1 MSAAVA
7 CSPSITAAGSPG
19 ASRVMKKT
27 RVATSSI
34 TTAIPA
40 KRDARYRVISLL
52 QPRVPEE
59 GPRHRDVAV
68 ELGRARRH
76 AVEVADTDVRHLVVD
91 DRLDVAPQR
100 PALLRIRLGVERGE
114 RRLLGRRAPP
124 TGRAVAELRRGE
136 RR

>member
-19 ASRVMKKT
+19 ARRVMKKT

-59 GPRHRDVAV
+59 RPGHRDVAV
-68 ELGRARRH
+68 QLGRACGH
-76 AVEVADTDVRHLVVD
+76 AVEVADPDVGHFGVH
-91 DRLDVAPQR
+91 DRLDVAPQGA
-100 PALLRIRLGVERGE
+100 ALLDVGFGIERGQC
-114 RRLLGRRAPP
+114 R
-124 TGRAVAELRRGE
+124 
-136 RR
+136 

>member
-52 QPRVPEE
+52 QTRVPEE
-59 GPRHRDVAV
+59 RPRDRDVAV
-68 ELGRARRH
+68 EPGGARRH
-76 AVEVADTDVRHLVVD
+76 AVEVADADVRHLGVAD
-91 DRLDVAPQR
+91 LLDAAPQGA
-100 PALLRIRLGVERGE
+100 ALPGVGLGVEG
-114 RRLLGRRAPP
+114 G
-124 TGRAVAELRRGE
+124 
-136 RR
+136 

>member
-19 ASRVMKKT
+19 ARRVMKKT

-52 QPRVPEE
+52 QARVPEE
-59 GPRHRDVAV
+59 RPRHRHVAF
-68 ELGRARRH
+68 ELVRARRH
-76 AVEVADTDVRHLVVD
+76 AVEVAGTDVRHLGID
-91 DRLDVAPQR
+91 DRLDVAPQGA
-100 PALLRIRLGVERGE
+100 ALLRVRLGV
-114 RRLLGRRAPP
+114 
-124 TGRAVAELRRGE
+124 
-136 RR
+136 